1 MRFIWD
7 SKTPFSF
14 ICVNSNLNLAL
25 KLFYRKSGSGKPI
38 VILHGLLGMSDNW
51 VSFANRFPEGYEV
64 FLPDLRNHGQSP
76 HDSRFDY
83 TCMAEDLHVFLMDLS
98 LHEVT
103 LIGHSMGGKLAMVFA
118 FTYPDLIKKLIVID
132 MAPRY
137 YSPHHGHIFAA
148 LENLDLSKITS
159 RAEAAQ
165 HLAIQEES
173 TKLFLLKNLFRNT
186 ENNQVFAWRFNL
198 QGIRENLPEIGKEI
212 KRSDDANPKYLP
224 FQTLFVK
231 GENSEYIKR
240 EDLPLMGL
248 LFPGFQMAEIKNAG
262 HWVHADQPE
271 MLFQEILAFF
281 EA

>member
-1 MRFIWD
+1 M
-7 SKTPFSF
+7 
-14 ICVNSNLNLAL
+14 
-25 KLFYRKSGSGKPI
+25 
-38 VILHGLLGMSDNW
+38 
-51 VSFANRFPEGYEV
+51 
-64 FLPDLRNHGQSP
+64 
-76 HDSRFDY
+76 
-83 TCMAEDLHVFLMDLS
+83 
-98 LHEVT
+98 
-103 LIGHSMGGKLAMVFA
+103 
-118 FTYPDLIKKLIVID
+118 
-132 MAPRY
+132 
-137 YSPHHGHIFAA
+137 
-148 LENLDLSKITS
+148 ENLDLSTITS

-165 HLAIQEES
+165 NLAIQEES

-248 LFPGFQMAEIKNAG
+248 LFPGFQMEEIKNAG

>member
-1 MRFIWD
+1 
-7 SKTPFSF
+7 
-14 ICVNSNLNLAL
+14 
-25 KLFYRKSGSGKPI
+25 
-38 VILHGLLGMSDNW
+38 
-51 VSFANRFPEGYEV
+51 
-64 FLPDLRNHGQSP
+64 
-76 HDSRFDY
+76 
-83 TCMAEDLHVFLMDLS
+83 
-98 LHEVT
+98 
-103 LIGHSMGGKLAMVFA
+103 MGGKLAMVFA
-118 FTYPDLIKKLIVID
+118 FTYPNLIKKLIVID

-137 YSPHHGHIFAA
+137 YPPHHGHIFAA
-148 LENLDLSKITS
+148 LENLDLSTITS

-165 HLAIQEES
+165 NLAIQEES

-248 LFPGFQMAEIKNAG
+248 LFPGFQMEEIKNAG